1 MNKLTKRQLKFI
13 DELFKSG
20 GDEAS
25 ACARNN
31 ISAAVYRQ
39 WLNQKAFTDE
49 LVFRSDSAKRASKI
63 LLTQYLM
70 VAAAKLVELTGSDKE
85 ETARRACLDILS
97 LNNDEVA
104 ADEEMPTEAPLPK
117 ISPQTASKLLKVLAE
132 ANSSLRA

>member
-1 MNKLTKRQLKFI
+1 MNKLTKRQLNFI

-20 GDEAS
+20 GDEAAVCLS
-25 ACARNN
+25 NN
-31 ISAAVYRQ
+31 ISAAVYRR

-49 LVFRSDSAKRASKI
+49 LVFRGESAKRASRI
-63 LLTQYLM
+63 LLTQYLT
-70 VAAAKLVELTGSDKE
+70 VAAAKLVALTGSDKE

-104 ADEEMPTEAPLPK
+104 ADEEMPAEAALPK

-132 ANSSLRA
+132 DS